1 MIQSETQNI
10 VDDLLNPVGYLT
22 IEKFNADGKLID
34 VRKVKNTVVAVG
46 KTFIAGSMI
55 KTTTNTPTAMTHMAI
70 GTGIV
75 AVNASTDTALGTANG
90 ARATFVETP
99 SSASNQ
105 VTYKAT
111 FGSAYSGAIT
121 EAGIF
126 NASTGGTMLCRT
138 VFGVVTKTTSDTI
151 TITWTITVS

>member
-1 MIQSETQNI
+1 MTQNENKND
-10 VDDLLNPVGYLT
+10 VEDLLSPVGYLT
-22 IEKFNADGKLID
+22 IEKFNADGKLVD
-34 VRKVKNTVVAVG
+34 VRKVKNTVVATG

-55 KTTTNTPTAMTHMAI
+55 KTTTNTPTAMTHMGI
-70 GTGIV
+70 GTGVV
-75 AVNASTDTALGTANG
+75 AVNAGTDTTLGTANG
-90 ARATFVETP
+90 ARVTFTEV
-99 SSASNQ
+99 SSTGNQ

-111 FGSAYSGAIT
+111 FAGAYSGAIT

-126 NASTGGTMLCRT
+126 NALTSGTMLCRT